1 MIHGDGDYNRCTVH
15 QYAMVADPRGRQAK
29 AVVQST
35 AVTEDRGALQR
46 TRRGRRPERRLGAF
60 VVSAVVGL
68 AACGSGHPSASAA
81 PRFVDDTAA
90 AGVEHSYTGEFD

>member
-1 MIHGDGDYNRCTVH
+1 MQWC
-15 QYAMVADPRGRQAK
+15 ADPKGRQAR

-35 AVTEDRGALQR
+35 PVTEERGALHR
-46 TRRGRRPERRLGAF
+46 TRGGRRPQRRLLGAF

-90 AGVEHSYTGEFD
+90 AGVDHSYTGEFDYFVGGGVAAFDCD